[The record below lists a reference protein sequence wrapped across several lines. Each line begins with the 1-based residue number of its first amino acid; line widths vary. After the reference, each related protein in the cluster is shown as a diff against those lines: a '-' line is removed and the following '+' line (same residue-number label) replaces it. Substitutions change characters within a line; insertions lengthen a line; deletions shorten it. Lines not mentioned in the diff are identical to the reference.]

1 MKWIKRI
8 SSVHLTV
15 PQKVPGILLNIYT
28 ELAFELDLIL
38 FENLNSVTL
47 KSGIKVIEW
56 TT

>member
-8 SSVHLTV
+8 SSVHLKV
-15 PQKVPGILLNIYT
+15 PQKVPGILLNVYT
-28 ELAFELDLIL
+28 ELAFKLDLIL
-38 FENLNSVTL
+38 FENLNCVTL